1 MCFFS
6 EYLHI
11 WWTFVADLIRS
22 LIDSLRKYLD
32 FRDNCFTEHYISSEW
47 EGNFIHLRQKWI
59 WKRSCHS
66 MFIQKVYSWVTMSFQ
81 RKLKPNHEFSDKR
94 NRGEK
99 RCGKM
104 EKVNF
109 TAQSFQNFQIK
120 ILFFVSQDLRG
131 DKIPI
136 LSVCCWSS

>member
-1 MCFFS
+1 
-6 EYLHI
+6 
-11 WWTFVADLIRS
+11 
-22 LIDSLRKYLD
+22 
-32 FRDNCFTEHYISSEW
+32 
-47 EGNFIHLRQKWI
+47 
-59 WKRSCHS
+59 
-66 MFIQKVYSWVTMSFQ
+66 
-81 RKLKPNHEFSDKR
+81 
-94 NRGEK
+94 
-99 RCGKM
+99 M